1 MTGTA
6 IDTKAGILK
15 ALQDGLI
22 VSVQPIDGGAMDRDE
37 VVVAMASAAVDGG
50 AQGLRIEGANRLAA
64 VRAALPNTPI
74 VGLVKRD
81 FEEWP
86 LRITALMEDVHAL
99 AKAGADIIAIDG
111 TNRPRPHSF
120 AELAKAVHDHGCL
133 VMADLSSEQ
142 EADNC
147 LRDGADIIG
156 TTMSG
161 YTGEAP
167 TPEEPD
173 FPLLEAVAK
182 KGCFVIAEG
191 RFSTPE
197 LCRAAIERGA
207 DCVTVGSALTRLEI
221 MTQLFSNAVAAARKD
236 RRS

>member
-1 MTGTA
+1 M
-6 IDTKAGILK
+6 
-15 ALQDGLI
+15 
-22 VSVQPIDGGAMDRDE
+22 
-37 VVVAMASAAVDGG
+37 
-50 AQGLRIEGANRLAA
+50 
-64 VRAALPNTPI
+64 
-74 VGLVKRD
+74 
-81 FEEWP
+81 
-86 LRITALMEDVHAL
+86 
-99 AKAGADIIAIDG
+99 
-111 TNRPRPHSF
+111 
-120 AELAKAVHDHGCL
+120 DHGCL

-207 DCVTVGSALTRLEI
+207 GLR
-221 MTQLFSNAVAAARKD
+221 D
-236 RRS
+236 RRLRPHPSGNHDPALFQCGRSRAQGSPGHDGFPADPLKLQRQLKASMTP